1 MQRYFVVGMAAVCV
15 LLPGTA
21 LAAKSGE
28 QVYKEVCQV
37 CHAAGLAN
45 APKLGDAARWA
56 PLIKE
61 GQVTLTVD
69 GWLGIRA
76 MPPKGGNS
84 SLSLQEF
91 AGAVAYMARAGGA
104 KWQDPDAKMLS
115 DMQAFEKNK
124 LAVRT
129 KKK

>member
-1 MQRYFVVGMAAVCV
+1 MYKEVISAGLSAVFV
-15 LLPGTA
+15 LLSGQA
-21 LAAKSGE
+21 VAAKSGE

-37 CHAAGLAN
+37 CHAAGVAN
-45 APKLGDAARWA
+45 APKFGDSAKWA

-69 GWLGIRA
+69 GWLGVRA

-91 AGAVAYMARAGGA
+91 AGAVAFMARSGGA
-104 KWQDPDAKMLS
+104 KWQDPDAKMLA
-115 DMQAFEKNK
+115 DMQALEKKK
-124 LAVRT
+124 LAARA
-129 KKK
+129 KK